1 MFQPLQDICDI
12 ELELRKGEYYEL
24 EVLNGLT
31 TDSYDTWVTTTYAF
45 RY

>member
-12 ELELRKGEYYEL
+12 ELDLRKREYYEL
-24 EVLNGLT
+24 EVLNELT
-31 TDSYDTWVTTTYAF
+31 MDDYDTWVTTYNS